1 MSNNMLDRKDITAAE
16 ARELVE
22 KEVDW
27 DDFINSK
34 IKQCNEQICEYA
46 KHGYRETRVDLW
58 TKEQYVWDKVM
69 QHFRDNGFEVRR
81 EWCGLVF
88 KW

>member
-1 MSNNMLDRKDITAAE
+1 MSSKTFNRKDITAAE
-16 ARELVE
+16 ARELVY

-46 KHGYRETRVDLW
+46 KHGYRETRVELW
-58 TKEQYVWDKVM
+58 SREQYVWDKVM
-69 QHFRDNGFEVRR
+69 KHFRDNDFEVRR

>member
-1 MSNNMLDRKDITAAE
+1 MSDNMLNRKDITAAE

-27 DDFINSK
+27 DDFVSSK
-34 IKQCNEQICEYA
+34 IKQCNEQIREYA
-46 KHGYRETRVDLW
+46 KHGYRETRVELW
-58 TKEQYVWDKVM
+58 SREQYVWDKVM
-69 QHFRDNGFEVRR
+69 QHFQDNGFEVRR
-81 EWCGLVF
+81 EWRAIVI

>member
-1 MSNNMLDRKDITAAE
+1 MFDRKDITAVE
-16 ARELVE
+16 ARGLIVGMN
-22 KEVDW
+22 W
-27 DDFINSK
+27 DDFVNSK
-34 IKQCNEQICEYA
+34 IKDCNEQIRMYA
-46 KHGYRETRVDLW
+46 KYGYHETRVDLW

-69 QHFRDNGFEVRR
+69 QHFRDNGFEVKR

>member
-1 MSNNMLDRKDITAAE
+1 MSDKMFDRKDITAAE

-46 KHGYRETRVDLW
+46 KHGYRETRVELW
-58 TKEQYVWDKVM
+58 SREQYVWDKVTK
-69 QHFRDNGFEVRR
+69 HFRDNGFEVSR
-81 EWCGLVF
+81 EWSAIVI

>member
-1 MSNNMLDRKDITAAE
+1 MSNNMFDRKDITAAE

-22 KEVDW
+22 KEIDW

-46 KHGYRETRVDLW
+46 KQGYCVTRVEFW
-58 TKEQYVWDKVM
+58 SREQYVWDKVM
-69 QHFRDNGFEVRR
+69 KHFRDNGFEVSR
-81 EWCGLVF
+81 EWRAIII

>member
-1 MSNNMLDRKDITAAE
+1 MLDRKDITAAE
-16 ARELVE
+16 ARELVG

-46 KHGYRETRVDLW
+46 KHGYCETRVELW
-58 TKEQYVWDKVM
+58 SREQYVWDKVM
-69 QHFRDNGFEVRR
+69 KHFRDNGFEVSR
-81 EWCGLVF
+81 EWRAIVI

>member
-1 MSNNMLDRKDITAAE
+1 MLDRKDITAAE
-16 ARELVE
+16 ARELVD

-46 KHGYRETRVDLW
+46 KHSYRETRVELW
-58 TKEQYVWDKVM
+58 SREQYVWDKVM
-69 QHFRDNGFEVRR
+69 QHFRDNGFEVKR

>member
-1 MSNNMLDRKDITAAE
+1 MSNNMFDRKDITAAE

-46 KHGYRETRVDLW
+46 KHGYHETRVDLW
-58 TKEQYVWDKVM
+58 IKEQYVWDKVM

>member
-22 KEVDW
+22 KEIDQ

-34 IKQCNEQICEYA
+34 IKQCNEQIREYA
-46 KHGYRETRVDLW
+46 KHGYRETRVELW
-58 TKEQYVWDKVM
+58 SREQYVWDKVM
-69 QHFRDNGFEVRR
+69 QHFRDNGFEVKR

>member
-1 MSNNMLDRKDITAAE
+1 MSGKMLDRKDITAAE
-16 ARELVE
+16 ARELVY

-46 KHGYRETRVDLW
+46 KHGYRETRVELW
-58 TKEQYVWDKVM
+58 SREQYV
-69 QHFRDNGFEVRR
+69 
-81 EWCGLVF
+81 
-88 KW
+88 

>member
-1 MSNNMLDRKDITAAE
+1 MNNNMLDRKDITAAE

-46 KHGYRETRVDLW
+46 KHGYRETRVELW
-58 TKEQYVWDKVM
+58 SREQYVWDKVM
-69 QHFRDNGFEVRR
+69 QHFRDYGFEVKR
-81 EWCGLVF
+81 EWFGLVF

>member
-1 MSNNMLDRKDITAAE
+1 MSNNMFDRKDITAAE

-46 KHGYRETRVDLW
+46 KHGYRETRVELW
-58 TKEQYVWDKVM
+58 SREQYVWDKVM
-69 QHFRDNGFEVRR
+69 KHFRDNGFEVTC
-81 EWCGLVF
+81 EWRAII

>member
-1 MSNNMLDRKDITAAE
+1 MSNNMFDRKDITVAE

-27 DDFINSK
+27 DDFIDSK

-46 KHGYRETRVDLW
+46 KHGYRETRVELW
-58 TKEQYVWDKVM
+58 SREQYVWDKVM
-69 QHFRDNGFEVRR
+69 QHFKIMD
-81 EWCGLVF
+81 L
-88 KW
+88 K

>member
-1 MSNNMLDRKDITAAE
+1 MSGKMLDRKDITAAE
-16 ARELVE
+16 ARGLIAGVN
-22 KEVDW
+22 W
-27 DDFINSK
+27 DDFVNSK
-34 IKQCNEQICEYA
+34 IKECNEQIRKYG
-46 KHGYRETRVDLW
+46 KYGYRETRVDLW

-69 QHFRDNGFEVRR
+69 QHFRDNDFEVRR